1 MHSIVKFIVLLVILS
16 ACESPQP
23 QSAAAKIPTS
33 SPVPDQRTLRNNF
46 WQNPQLKLV
55 YPKSFAETADT
66 IAGRLEDIDIA
77 LIPAEKASA
86 AQLSSSALLLIG
98 TPESNPVIAQ
108 LSAELPFQFA
118 DQSISLAQDTFSAPS
133 TVMIVSFYPNP
144 LNTDLPIAIATGFQD
159 SSIQLALQERLSS
172 SVSFFGWNPWQYE
185 VYQHN
190 ERVSM
195 GKFKPGNWEVD
206 KKEQMWVKTLQ
217 DTIFEVPPYKYVIHE
232 LPESGSVA
240 AQKIIKELSAE
251 AEAIASFCHKTL
263 STLSTTPKNKP
274 ARSIS
279 CHLYPSIEKKGL
291 KLHNTQPCQTEYR
304 LNRVCMVADQAFSTD
319 YIGPQ
324 NALLLRQFL
333 GRPKT
338 RMLEI
343 GLSISFNKTWQK
355 KGHLYWAAR
364 LHHSDNL
371 PPLSELLDEQL
382 ISKSSPL
389 VMGCATASFVE
400 YLIQLWGQDKF
411 LSQYPTW
418 APDPSSLAQ
427 LEQGWHQYL
436 EKQSPSFSHSSK
448 QLPYVKG
455 FNFAHEGYAI
465 HNSYGSQK
473 SAAAIEKQA
482 QLGANVIALVPYSY
496 MSNAHK
502 PSFLPLM
509 TRAGTETDEGLIV
522 DHYYARKKNMMT
534 ALKPQIWLGG
544 NSWPGDVEMKTT
556 EDWEAFF
563 DYYYRW
569 IRHYALLAEIHE
581 MDLLCI
587 GVEFAKVSLQK
598 GEGWE
603 KLIKK
608 IRGIYSG
615 PVTYAANWGKEFEAS
630 TFWGAVDYIGL
641 NCYYPLSQN
650 EEATEEELRLA
661 FEKVVDKAKAVSEKY
676 GKPLIFTEIGFTST
690 TSPWIQPHKDGRGKS
705 YNGESQL
712 KCYKVV
718 MAVLKEQDSWC
729 NGILWWKY
737 PSYLS
742 NGGDGHTGFTPNNKP
757 TEKRLKE
764 YFQYLP

>member
-1 MHSIVKFIVLLVILS
+1 MHSIAKFIILLVVLS
-16 ACESPQP
+16 ACDHPQP

-33 SPVPDQRTLRNNF
+33 SSVPTPRTLRNNF
-46 WQNPQLKLV
+46 WQNPQLKIV
-55 YPKSFAETADT
+55 YPQSLAETAAT
-66 IAGRLEDIDIA
+66 IAGRLEDIDVT
-77 LIPAEKASA
+77 LIPATQA
-86 AQLSSSALLLIG
+86 AAGQLSNSALLLIG

-108 LSAELPFQFA
+108 LSPKLPFHFSNT
-118 DQSISLAQDTFSAPS
+118 SITLAKDTFNSPS
-133 TVMIVSFYPNP
+133 TVAIVSLYPNP

-159 SSIQLALQERLSS
+159 STIQFALQERLSS

-185 VYQHN
+185 IYQHN
-190 ERVSM
+190 ERVLM
-195 GKFKPGNWEVD
+195 GKFKQENWEID

-217 DTIFEVPPYKYVIHE
+217 DTTFEAPPYKYVIHE
-232 LPESGSVA
+232 LPENGRIA
-240 AQKIIKELSAE
+240 AQEIIKELSAE
-251 AEAIASFCHKTL
+251 AEAVALFCDPSSNTRL
-263 STLSTTPKNKP
+263 DQA
-274 ARSIS
+274 ARPVS

-304 LNRVCMVADQAFSTD
+304 FNRVCLVADEAFHTD

-333 GRPKT
+333 GTPKT
-338 RMLEI
+338 KMLEM
-343 GLSISFNKTWQK
+343 GLSISFNKQWQK
-355 KGHLYWAAR
+355 KGHLYWASR
-364 LHHSDNL
+364 LHHADNL
-371 PPLSELLDEQL
+371 PPLSELLDEKLMSQA
-382 ISKSSPL
+382 SPL

-411 LSQYPTW
+411 LSEYASW
-418 APDPSSLAQ
+418 APQPSAVKQ
-427 LEQGWHQYL
+427 LEQGWHRYL
-436 EKQSPSFSHSSK
+436 KEQSISFPSSTK
-448 QLPYVKG
+448 QLPYIKG

-473 SAAAIEKQA
+473 SAAAIAEQA
-482 QLGANVIALVPYSY
+482 QLGANAIALVPYSY
-496 MSNAHK
+496 MSNPNK

-522 DHYYARKKNMMT
+522 DHYHARKRNMMT
-534 ALKPQIWLGG
+534 VLKPQIWLGG
-544 NSWPGDVEMKTT
+544 NSWPGDVEMATA
-556 EDWEAFF
+556 EDWDAFF

-581 MDLLCI
+581 MDLLCV

-603 KLIKK
+603 KLIQK

-630 TFWGAVDYIGL
+630 TFWDGLDYIGL

-661 FEKVVDKAKAVSEKY
+661 FEQVIAKAKAVSEKY
-676 GKPLIFTEIGFTST
+676 GKPLVFTEIGFTST

-705 YNGESQL
+705 YDGQSQL
-712 KCYKVV
+712 KCYKIV
-718 MAVLKEQDSWC
+718 MEVLKEQGDWC
-729 NGILWWKY
+729 HGILWWKY

-742 NGGDGHTGFTPNNKP
+742 NGGDGHTGFTPNDKP
-757 TEKRLKE
+757 TEKILQE